1 MPLKL
6 KQVGC
11 LNRAPSELSNITQYL
26 SIVLGQNIAIYLL
39 IKAPIVST
47 CKPMYLAFSE
57 LKSIR

>member
-26 SIVLGQNIAIYLL
+26 SIVLGQNIAIYFL
-39 IKAPIVST
+39 IKAPIVSI
-47 CKPMYLAFSE
+47 CKPMNFAFNE
-57 LKSIR
+57 LK